1 MIDKRLVPYSGL
13 KKEPFSGSHNGMRY
27 MMRSDN
33 GRDSTTFTVFV
44 YPEPWCFEQT
54 PEDQIESHTFDLSEE
69 GLDLAITWLWERFE
83 AERDRWTQASQEIMH
98 TVRDYEEKSV
108 NMIFYDKNER

>member
-69 GLDLAITWLWERFE
+69 GLDLAITCCGSGLKPNV
-83 AERDRWTQASQEIMH
+83 
-98 TVRDYEEKSV
+98 TVGHRHHRK
-108 NMIFYDKNER
+108 

>member
-33 GRDSTTFTVFV
+33 GRDKRRKIKLKVILLTFPKKGLIWRSHGCGSGLKPNVTVGRR
-44 YPEPWCFEQT
+44 
-54 PEDQIESHTFDLSEE
+54 HH
-69 GLDLAITWLWERFE
+69 R
-83 AERDRWTQASQEIMH
+83 
-98 TVRDYEEKSV
+98 K
-108 NMIFYDKNER
+108 

>member
-13 KKEPFSGSHNGMRY
+13 KKEPFSASHNGMRY

-98 TVRDYEEKSV
+98 TVK
-108 NMIFYDKNER
+108 KHTL

>member
-54 PEDQIESHTFDLSEE
+54 PEDQIEVILLTFPKKGLIWRSHGCGS
-69 GLDLAITWLWERFE
+69 GLKPNV
-83 AERDRWTQASQEIMH
+83 
-98 TVRDYEEKSV
+98 TVGRRHHRK
-108 NMIFYDKNER
+108 

>member
-1 MIDKRLVPYSGL
+1 MIDKRLVPVNGL
-13 KKEPFSGSHNGMRY
+13 KKEPFSGCHHGMRY
-27 MMRSDN
+27 YFLCD
-33 GRDSTTFTVFV
+33 DSKESFTAFV

-83 AERDRWTQASQEIMH
+83 AERDRWTQASQEITH
-98 TVRDYEEKSV
+98 TVK
-108 NMIFYDKNER
+108 KHTL

>member
-33 GRDSTTFTVFV
+33 GRDHGVLNKRRKIKLKVILLTFPKKGLIWRSHGCGSGLKPNVTVGRR
-44 YPEPWCFEQT
+44 
-54 PEDQIESHTFDLSEE
+54 HH
-69 GLDLAITWLWERFE
+69 R
-83 AERDRWTQASQEIMH
+83 
-98 TVRDYEEKSV
+98 K
-108 NMIFYDKNER
+108 

>member
-69 GLDLAITWLWERFE
+69 GLDLGDSHGCGRPGFE

-98 TVRDYEEKSV
+98 TVKS
-108 NMIFYDKNER
+108 DTL

>member
-13 KKEPFSGSHNGMRY
+13 KKEPFSGCHHGMRY
-27 MMRSDN
+27 YFLCD
-33 GRDSTTFTVFV
+33 DSKESFTAFV

-98 TVRDYEEKSV
+98 TVK
-108 NMIFYDKNER
+108 KHTL

>member
-44 YPEPWCFEQT
+44 YP
-54 PEDQIESHTFDLSEE
+54 TFDLSEE

-98 TVRDYEEKSV
+98 TVK
-108 NMIFYDKNER
+108 KHTL

>member
-83 AERDRWTQASQEIMH
+83 AERDRWTQASQEIRH
-98 TVRDYEEKSV
+98 TVK
-108 NMIFYDKNER
+108 KQTL

>member
-83 AERDRWTQASQEIMH
+83 AERDRWDAGITGNNAYCQKAYTLVS
-98 TVRDYEEKSV
+98 
-108 NMIFYDKNER
+108 F

>member
-54 PEDQIESHTFDLSEE
+54 PEDQIESPKK
-69 GLDLAITWLWERFE
+69 GLIWRSHGCGSGLKPNV
-83 AERDRWTQASQEIMH
+83 
-98 TVRDYEEKSV
+98 TVGRRHHRK
-108 NMIFYDKNER
+108 

>member
-69 GLDLAITWLWERFE
+69 GLDLAITWLLFRNFNFSSIYCHITFTITCYLKYMKTIGNTKQCIPH
-83 AERDRWTQASQEIMH
+83 RP
-98 TVRDYEEKSV
+98 
-108 NMIFYDKNER
+108 

>member
-1 MIDKRLVPYSGL
+1 MGNTLFCVSYRFHIFKITRNCECDVTIYGRKIKISKKKLKCMLFDKRLVPYSGL

-54 PEDQIESHTFDLSEE
+54 PEDQIESHTFDS
-69 GLDLAITWLWERFE
+69 
-83 AERDRWTQASQEIMH
+83 MH
-98 TVRDYEEKSV
+98 Y
-108 NMIFYDKNER
+108 FL

>member
-1 MIDKRLVPYSGL
+1 MAETAQHS
-13 KKEPFSGSHNGMRY
+13 PFLSILNHG
-27 MMRSDN
+27 
-33 GRDSTTFTVFV
+33 
-44 YPEPWCFEQT
+44 FEQT

-98 TVRDYEEKSV
+98 TVK
-108 NMIFYDKNER
+108 KHTL

>member
-54 PEDQIESHTFDLSEE
+54 PDEEKTSASFPISEE
-69 GLDLAITWLWERFE
+69 GMDDAISWLFE
-83 AERDRWTQASQEIMH
+83 QYESNKTKWHAADHDCMH
-98 TVRDYEEKSV
+98 IV
-108 NMIFYDKNER
+108 NDK

>member
-1 MIDKRLVPYSGL
+1 MTKDLFLTRFKKRT
-13 KKEPFSGSHNGMRY
+13 FSCSHNGMRY

-69 GLDLAITWLWERFE
+69 GLDLAITWLWEPGLKPNV
-83 AERDRWTQASQEIMH
+83 
-98 TVRDYEEKSV
+98 TVGRRHHRK
-108 NMIFYDKNER
+108 

>member
-1 MIDKRLVPYSGL
+1 MIDKRLVPYGGL

-33 GRDSTTFTVFV
+33 GKESTTFTVFI

-54 PEDQIESHTFDLSEE
+54 PEDQIERKTLNFLKQDLILQSL
-69 GLDLAITWLWERFE
+69 GYGKDLKLNRNVGN
-83 AERDRWTQASQEIMH
+83 RHYR
-98 TVRDYEEKSV
+98 K
-108 NMIFYDKNER
+108 

>member
-44 YPEPWCFEQT
+44 YPEPW
-54 PEDQIESHTFDLSEE
+54 
-69 GLDLAITWLWERFE
+69 WWERFE

-98 TVRDYEEKSV
+98 TVK
-108 NMIFYDKNER
+108 KHTL

>member
-33 GRDSTTFTVFV
+33 GRDSTTFTVLSILNHGVLNKRRKIKLKVILLTF
-44 YPEPWCFEQT
+44 PKKGLIWR
-54 PEDQIESHTFDLSEE
+54 SHGCGS
-69 GLDLAITWLWERFE
+69 GLKPNV
-83 AERDRWTQASQEIMH
+83 
-98 TVRDYEEKSV
+98 TVGRRHHRK
-108 NMIFYDKNER
+108 

>member
-33 GRDSTTFTVFV
+33 GRDSTTFTVF
-44 YPEPWCFEQT
+44 C
-54 PEDQIESHTFDLSEE
+54 LS
-69 GLDLAITWLWERFE
+69 
-83 AERDRWTQASQEIMH
+83 
-98 TVRDYEEKSV
+98 
-108 NMIFYDKNER
+108 